1 MEEKEK
7 DPVANGGF
15 TEWLSKTWEKFNVF
29 SRIEKGD
36 TPFVIAGKITVRAL
50 GFIILLAL
58 SPLILFGF
66 FVAFIAVT

>member
-15 TEWLSKTWEKFNVF
+15 IEWMSKTWEKFNVF
-29 SRIEKGD
+29 SRIKKGD
-36 TPFVIAGKITVRAL
+36 SAVVIAGKITVRAL

-58 SPLILFGF
+58 SPLIILGF
-66 FVAFIAVT
+66 IVAFIAVT